1 MLPSG
6 STSHGGHLFWWGVF
20 EKKNSRMEGSAS
32 PNAPPRM
39 ENPDMSKV
47 EKSIVFRT
55 THQCIA
61 TFLLKNSKSKYFF
74 SRYTKWRSQALL
86 SYKISE
92 GMVYLVT
99 AMLARL
105 SCTCIYIHQGFIRAI
120 LMSSKNS
127 IF

>member
-6 STSHGGHLFWWGVF
+6 STPHGGHLFDGGF
-20 EKKNSRMEGSAS
+20 SKKNSRMGGSA
-32 PNAPPRM
+32 PLNAPPHM

-55 THQCIA
+55 RHQCIA

-74 SRYTKWRSQALL
+74 PRYTKWRSQALL

-105 SCTCIYIHQGFIRAI
+105 SCTCIYIHQGFIQAI
-120 LMSSKNS
+120 LTYSKNS
-127 IF
+127 ML